1 MLVGWKAWLEI
12 KSEIVQTASMKHFTA
27 IIHQGEP
34 DEGGFWATCL
44 EVPGANGQGE
54 SKDECLRNLG
64 EAVQLLLETGREEA
78 FRLDPKAETAELVVA

>member
-1 MLVGWKAWLEI
+1 
-12 KSEIVQTASMKHFTA
+12 MKQFTA

-54 SKDECLRNLG
+54 TREECLRDLAD
-64 EAVQLLLETGREEA
+64 AVQLLLDTEREEA
-78 FRLDPKAETAELVVA
+78 FRLDPGAETTDLLLA